1 MRPQSVVVSL
11 YEIMANEMSLKS
23 SNLVRPGHRCAL
35 VETEIANICRIVRY
49 PMLTECMSVPGRTH
63 GCSALA
69 SSSERRSFFL
79 VSFRDGTDCY
89 CDWSVATY
97 GTPMRTQHI
106 YESLH
111 SDFVM
116 NKTCTTN
123 RGIFRCHLAQHAF
136 AMLCSNLVWFIFS
149 PQAGQGEFKPVD
161 QAMVPPAPNP
171 FQMSSVI
178 MHFGDGDRL
187 R

>member
-1 MRPQSVVVSL
+1 
-11 YEIMANEMSLKS
+11 
-23 SNLVRPGHRCAL
+23 
-35 VETEIANICRIVRY
+35 
-49 PMLTECMSVPGRTH
+49 MSVPGRTH

-136 AMLCSNLVWFIFS
+136 AMLCSWPGGVQACRPSNGTSRPKSVSNVFS
-149 PQAGQGEFKPVD
+149 DNAFWGWRSST
-161 QAMVPPAPNP
+161 
-171 FQMSSVI
+171 MSLHVR
-178 MHFGDGDRL
+178 RL
-187 R
+187 PETNNAKNEHLRV